1 MSFVLFLRC
10 WVGVALPSP
19 YGVVT
24 FVIYSPALPNQF
36 LDWDDSANFLN
47 NPHFRGL
54 GWEQLRWMFTTFLM
68 GHWIPLTWITFG
80 LDYLV
85 WGMNPIGYHLTNILL
100 HAANAAAFYFVA
112 YRLLAKAMT
121 GFGEIGL
128 RLGAATAALSFAL
141 HPLRAE
147 SVAWVTERRDVLS
160 GLFFLLTILTYLNA
174 CDAQGATRRR
184 WLGSS
189 VGCYILA
196 LASKSIVMTLPFVR
210 CPERAVASRPHLLVA
225 HHNLGFVLLRVGD
238 PARASE
244 HFQRVL
250 SEDSGNVDA
259 RTYLGEALVQQ
270 RKPGEAVPHLELAI
284 RQNPTHMGALTHLG
298 IALVELGRP
307 MEAIPYFQRA
317 IALYQN
323 APLPRL
329 GLARAYLALG
339 NTAAAKEQSEILRR
353 LNPRLARQLSPP
365 TSAGSPAERR

>member
-1 MSFVLFLRC
+1 MAASVPRL
-10 WVGVALPSP
+10 VSALLGRSGLAVTI
-19 YGVVT
+19 GVVT

-160 GLFFLLTILTYLNA
+160 GLFYFLALGRYLSFEER
-174 CDAQGATRRR
+174 GGRR
-184 WLGSS
+184 G
-189 VGCYILA
+189 YALA
-196 LASKSIVMTLPFVR
+196 LAPFICALLSKSVTATLPAPALALLWR
-210 CPERAVASRPHLLVA
+210 RRRAVGRPS
-225 HHNLGFVLLRVGD
+225 LLRLHPFFLIG
-238 PARASE
+238 A
-244 HFQRVL
+244 
-250 SEDSGNVDA
+250 
-259 RTYLGEALVQQ
+259 
-270 RKPGEAVPHLELAI
+270 AI
-284 RQNPTHMGALTHLG
+284 TVTPWR
-298 IALVELGRP
+298 
-307 MEAIPYFQRA
+307 
-317 IALYQN
+317 
-323 APLPRL
+323 
-329 GLARAYLALG
+329 
-339 NTAAAKEQSEILRR
+339 
-353 LNPRLARQLSPP
+353 
-365 TSAGSPAERR
+365 AGSRRSARR

>member
-1 MSFVLFLRC
+1 M
-10 WVGVALPSP
+10 
-19 YGVVT
+19 T

-54 GWEQLRWMFTTFLM
+54 GWERLRWMFTTFL
-68 GHWIPLTWITFG
+68 I
-80 LDYLV
+80 
-85 WGMNPIGYHLTNILL
+85 
-100 HAANAAAFYFVA
+100 
-112 YRLLAKAMT
+112 
-121 GFGEIGL
+121 
-128 RLGAATAALSFAL
+128 
-141 HPLRAE
+141 
-147 SVAWVTERRDVLS
+147 
-160 GLFFLLTILTYLNA
+160 
-174 CDAQGATRRR
+174 
-184 WLGSS
+184 
-189 VGCYILA
+189 
-196 LASKSIVMTLPFVR
+196 
-210 CPERAVASRPHLLVA
+210 A

-339 NTAAAKEQSEILRR
+339 NTAAAKEQSGILRR